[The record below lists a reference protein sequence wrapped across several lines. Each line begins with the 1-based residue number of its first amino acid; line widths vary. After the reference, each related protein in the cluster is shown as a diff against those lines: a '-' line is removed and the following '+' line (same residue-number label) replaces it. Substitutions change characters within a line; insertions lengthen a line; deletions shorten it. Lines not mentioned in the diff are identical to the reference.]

1 MWPFKGRVKV
11 TSPYGY
17 RTLNGK
23 SQFHKGIDLVG
34 VDSTD
39 VISPFDGVVGVSTII
54 TDKNNKT
61 WEWGNYVRI
70 DSNGYKFYFC
80 HMDSRSVVTGQKVT
94 KGQKIGV
101 MGNTGYSFGA
111 HTHFEVRDSSGQIDP
126 TSFINIPNVKG
137 TYTDSSQDGDNKL
150 YYYLDISKH
159 QSTFNANVAK
169 QNGVNGVICRCAYAT
184 SKDIKWDEFAQN
196 VKDSG
201 MNLGAYG
208 FLTAHYNSKCSG
220 NITTAIQVMY
230 TQVDT
235 WISLCKEK
243 GCKIL
248 AVDQELESG
257 NSFSLSAY
265 DNTNLLLEACKRIEN
280 AGLLPMLYASAS
292 WIKTRVDLTRFT
304 YPLWVAYYYNDPND
318 PDFNTCSPI
327 ENVNTTYGNWMKQ
340 LGNQLWGW
348 QFGRTGYG
356 SKYGVGSSNVDK
368 NIVYYLYDGGDEME
382 FTSDKLKIG
391 PASTGDR
398 NAIKTLADQLSVG
411 YEEWPDGT
419 MIIGPASKGD
429 LKTFY
434 NKAISLGLAVENYVE
449 EKPEEKLFNTEY
461 IIVGPM
467 SAGDRNTIL
476 KICVQ
481 QNVPYEVINTGA
493 VVVGPGEYDA
503 LLPVWE
509 KGEELLLTVAEYVPQ
524 EPTPEPEPEPEP
536 KPEPKPE
543 FPSDYEEKI
552 NMLNE
557 KMDAILSNQQYIIQV
572 TQNINEDV
580 DLILNKLN
588 SVGQELIK

>member
-1 MWPFKGRVKV
+1 M
-11 TSPYGY
+11 
-17 RTLNGK
+17 
-23 SQFHKGIDLVG
+23 
-34 VDSTD
+34 
-39 VISPFDGVVGVSTII
+39 
-54 TDKNNKT
+54 
-61 WEWGNYVRI
+61 
-70 DSNGYKFYFC
+70 
-80 HMDSRSVVTGQKVT
+80 
-94 KGQKIGV
+94 
-101 MGNTGYSFGA
+101 
-111 HTHFEVRDSSGQIDP
+111 
-126 TSFINIPNVKG
+126 
-137 TYTDSSQDGDNKL
+137 

-159 QSTFNANVAK
+159 QSTFDANTAK

-184 SKDIKWDEFAQN
+184 SKDIKWDEFAQK

-265 DNTNLLLEACKRIEN
+265 DNTNLLLEACKRIES
-280 AGLLPMLYASAS
+280 AGLFPMLYASAS

-348 QFGRTGYG
+348 QFGRIGYG
-356 SKYGVGSSNVDK
+356 SKYGVGSANVDK
-368 NIVYYLYDGGDEME
+368 NIVYYLYAGGEDME
-382 FTSDKLKIG
+382 FISDKLKIG
-391 PASTGDR
+391 PASTGDK
-398 NAIKTLADQLSVG
+398 KTIINLANSLSVN
-411 YEEWPDGT
+411 YVEQSDGC
-419 MIIGPASKGD
+419 IIVGPASKGD

-434 NKAISLGLAVENYVE
+434 NKANELKLPVENYVE
-449 EKPEEKLFNTEY
+449 EKPEEKPFNTEY

-476 KICVQ
+476 KICLQ
-481 QNVPYEVINTGA
+481 QNVAYEVIDTGA
-493 VVVGPGEYDA
+493 VIAGPGNYEQ
-503 LLPVWE
+503 LLPIWE
-509 KGEELLLTVAEYVPQ
+509 KGEELILSVSEY
-524 EPTPEPEPEPEP
+524 TPEPEPEPEP
-536 KPEPKPE
+536 GVPNDCE
-543 FPSDYEEKI
+543 
-552 NMLNE
+552 
-557 KMDAILSNQQYIIQV
+557 
-572 TQNINEDV
+572 
-580 DLILNKLN
+580 
-588 SVGQELIK
+588 